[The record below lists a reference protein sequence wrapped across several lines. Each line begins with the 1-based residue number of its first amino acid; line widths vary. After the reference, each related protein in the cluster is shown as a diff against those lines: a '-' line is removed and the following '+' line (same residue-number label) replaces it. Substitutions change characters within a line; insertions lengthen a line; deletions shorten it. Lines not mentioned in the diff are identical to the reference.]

1 MTKTI
6 IITGA
11 SSGIGRETVA
21 YFSTRGW
28 NVAATMRH
36 PEQEVAL
43 TRLPNVKL
51 FKLDVTSTESVSE
64 AVKAISTHFQNI
76 DVLVNNAGF
85 GLVGAFEG
93 ATEEQI
99 HKQFETNVFGLM
111 RLTKAVLPTFRAQKS
126 GRIINVS
133 SIAGRMAFPI
143 YSLYNSSKFAVEGF
157 SEALSYELKPF
168 NIKVKLIEPGPIKTN
183 FNSSSKIDTATASL
197 PEYKLYEDKANNFYN
212 TNFERAEE
220 PIVVAKAIYKAAT
233 TRCNKLRYPVGIQ
246 AKAFTLLTK
255 FIPRS
260 CFRVITGKLT
270 QI

>member
-1 MTKTI
+1 MKTI

-21 YFSTRGW
+21 YFSERGW

-51 FKLDVTSTESVSE
+51 FKLDVTSTDSVNE
-64 AVKAISTHFQNI
+64 AVKAITSKYQTI

-85 GLVGAFEG
+85 GLIGTFEG

-111 RLTKAVLPTFRAQKS
+111 RLTKAILPIFRAQKS

-157 SEALSYELKPF
+157 SEALSFELKPF

-183 FNSSSKIDTATASL
+183 FNTSSKIDTATASL
-197 PEYKLYEDKANNFYN
+197 PDYKQYEEKANKFYDA
-212 TNFERAEE
+212 NFERAEE
-220 PIVVAKAIYKAAT
+220 PIVVAKSIYKAAT
-233 TRCNKLRYPVGIQ
+233 TRCNKLRYPAGLQ
-246 AKAFTLLTK
+246 AKAFTLLSK

-260 CFRVITGKLT
+260 CFRAITGKLT
-270 QI
+270 QM